1 MASEN
6 DPKQERIDQFIDQ
19 NLKTVF
25 SDYEKD
31 GMPDEMEELVTH
43 LSALRAFAL
52 SLTRNSATA
61 DDMMQDTV
69 LKAWTNMDKFQ
80 PGTNMRAWLF
90 TILRNNYYSSRR
102 KLNREVADVDNVFS
116 DTLSVKPDHDGRLQ
130 MMDFKQAFEQL
141 ADEHREA
148 LILVGASGFSYDDAA
163 EMCGVAT
170 GTMKSR
176 VNRARA
182 KLVEMLKL
190 DGDDKLELTDAA
202 TMSVVGSPNI
212 PS

>member
-1 MASEN
+1 MSGM
-6 DPKQERIDQFIDQ
+6 DPKD
-19 NLKTVF
+19 
-25 SDYEKD
+25 
-31 GMPDEMEELVTH
+31 ELVTH
-43 LSALRAFAL
+43 LPALRAFAL
-52 SLTRNSATA
+52 SLTRNRATA
-61 DDMMQDTV
+61 DDMMQDAV
-69 LKAWTNMDKFQ
+69 LKAWSNMDKFQ
-80 PGTNMRAWLF
+80 RGTNMRAWLF

-116 DTLSVKPDHDGRLQ
+116 DKLSVKPDHDGRLQ
-130 MMDFKQAFEQL
+130 MMDFKIAFEQL

-182 KLVEMLKL
+182 KLTELL
-190 DGDDKLELTDAA
+190 QLQDDEVMELTDSA
-202 TMSVVGSPNI
+202 TMAVVGSPNI

>member
-1 MASEN
+1 MSEL
-6 DPKQERIDQFIDQ
+6 DPKD
-19 NLKTVF
+19 
-25 SDYEKD
+25 
-31 GMPDEMEELVTH
+31 ELVTH
-43 LSALRAFAL
+43 LPALRAFAL
-52 SLTRNSATA
+52 SLTRNRATA
-61 DDMMQDTV
+61 DDMMQDAV

-90 TILRNNYYSSRR
+90 TILRNNFYSSRR
-102 KLNREVADVDNVFS
+102 KLNREVADVDNAFS

-130 MMDFKQAFEQL
+130 MMDFKVAFEQL

-182 KLVEMLKL
+182 KLTTILQL
-190 DGDDKLELTDAA
+190 NDDEVLELTDSA
-202 TMSVVGSPNI
+202 TMAVVGSPNL

>member
-1 MASEN
+1 MSN
-6 DPKQERIDQFIDQ
+6 PDPRD
-19 NLKTVF
+19 
-25 SDYEKD
+25 
-31 GMPDEMEELVTH
+31 ELVDH
-43 LSALRAFAL
+43 LPALRAFAL
-52 SLTRNSATA
+52 SLTRNRATA
-61 DDMMQDTV
+61 DDMMQDAV

-90 TILRNNYYSSRR
+90 TILRNTYYTSRR

-130 MMDFKQAFEQL
+130 LMDFKQAFDLLPDEQ
-141 ADEHREA
+141 REA
-148 LILVGASGFSYDDAA
+148 LILVGASGFSYEDAG

-170 GTMKSR
+170 GTIKSR

-182 KLVEMLKL
+182 KLTELLHL
-190 DGDDKLELTDAA
+190 DDEDALELTDTA
-202 TMSVVGSPNI
+202 TMAVVGSPGV

>member
-1 MASEN
+1 MSDM
-6 DPKQERIDQFIDQ
+6 DPKD
-19 NLKTVF
+19 
-25 SDYEKD
+25 
-31 GMPDEMEELVTH
+31 ELVTH
-43 LSALRAFAL
+43 LPALRAFAL
-52 SLTRNSATA
+52 SLTRNRATA
-61 DDMMQDTV
+61 DDMMQDAV
-69 LKAWTNMDKFQ
+69 LKAWSNMDKFQ
-80 PGTNMRAWLF
+80 RGTNMRAWLF

-102 KLNREVADVDNVFS
+102 KLNREVADIDNAFS

-130 MMDFKQAFEQL
+130 MMDFKDAFQKL

-182 KLVEMLKL
+182 KLSELL
-190 DGDDKLELTDAA
+190 HLEDDEALELTDSA
-202 TMSVVGSPNI
+202 TMAVVGSPNI

>member
-1 MASEN
+1 MSDM
-6 DPKQERIDQFIDQ
+6 DPK
-19 NLKTVF
+19 
-25 SDYEKD
+25 
-31 GMPDEMEELVTH
+31 EELVTH
-43 LSALRAFAL
+43 LPALRAFAL
-52 SLTRNSATA
+52 SLTRNRATA
-61 DDMMQDTV
+61 DDMLQDAV
-69 LKAWTNMDKFQ
+69 LKAWTNMDNFQ
-80 PGTNMRAWLF
+80 KGTNMRAWLF

-102 KLNREVADVDNVFS
+102 KLNREVADIDNVFS

-130 MMDFKQAFEQL
+130 MMDFKDAFDQL

-163 EMCGVAT
+163 DMCGVAT

-182 KLVEMLKL
+182 KLTELL
-190 DGDDKLELTDAA
+190 ALEDDEGLELTDSA
-202 TMSVVGSPNI
+202 TMAVVGSPNI

>member
-1 MASEN
+1 MSDL
-6 DPKQERIDQFIDQ
+6 DPKD
-19 NLKTVF
+19 
-25 SDYEKD
+25 
-31 GMPDEMEELVTH
+31 ELVTH
-43 LSALRAFAL
+43 LPALRAFAL
-52 SLTRNSATA
+52 SLTRNRATA
-61 DDMMQDTV
+61 DDMMQDAV
-69 LKAWTNMDKFQ
+69 LKAWSNMDKFQ
-80 PGTNMRAWLF
+80 RGTNMRAWLF

-102 KLNREVADVDNVFS
+102 KLNREVADIDNAFS
-116 DTLSVKPDHDGRLQ
+116 DTLSVKPEHDGRLQ
-130 MMDFKQAFEQL
+130 MMDFKDAFERL

-182 KLVEMLKL
+182 KLSELL
-190 DGDDKLELTDAA
+190 HLEDDEALELTDSA
-202 TMSVVGSPNI
+202 TMAVVGSPNI